1 MKKNLLILLGG
12 SIGAGLR
19 FAIKNEPSIRL
30 KNDFPLNT
38 LIINLIGC
46 FLIGMILTVAFE
58 YYEMDADVRLGIVT
72 GFIGAFTTFST
83 MCKEIYVLMT
93 TGHPIVGLVYCLFSL
108 LAGFLM
114 VILGVSITRI
124 LFKANKEKS
133 EVVSFFDKGDEAL

>member
-12 SIGAGLR
+12 STGAILR
-19 FAIKNEPSIRL
+19 FIIKSEPGIKL

-83 MCKEIYVLMT
+83 MCKEIYALVTNGHLMM
-93 TGHPIVGLVYCLFSL
+93 GLLYCLLSL
-108 LAGFLM
+108 LVGFLM
-114 VILGVSITRI
+114 VIIGVTVTRV
-124 LFKANKEKS
+124 LFKAYKEKPEES
-133 EVVSFFDKGDEAL
+133 SFDKEDEVL